1 MCATACSLAV
11 AERTHGGAL
20 PLASATAQTG
30 CEAPR
35 SLLGPSSR
43 WLLAGP
49 ANAALTCYALY
60 LPGVVVGERS
70 ESMSH
75 AAADVKHAQARRLE
89 GNVTAI
95 DIHGVREYH
104 TVDVCTPAV
113 HVLSAPQASLRA
125 LGART
130 AKPLSDPVVAEF
142 SHEVRSAL
150 GAIYS
155 AAHLLRMQRSETAI
169 AMKAGMLIERQ
180 VLRMRRLVDDL
191 LDITRVRS
199 DALCLQYE
207 RVDLRGIV
215 KHAVETLA
223 LDMSA
228 RNHRLAISLP
238 AAPVWLLADAG
249 RLEQVLVN
257 LLGNAAKYTDPGGDV
272 ALSVHQSG
280 AQAILCVRDS
290 GIGIAPEVLP
300 RVFDLYMQA
309 DPAARHAEAGLGIG
323 LALVR
328 SLVELHGGEVTATSA
343 GLGHGTQFRVR
354 LPLA

>member
-1 MCATACSLAV
+1 
-11 AERTHGGAL
+11 
-20 PLASATAQTG
+20 
-30 CEAPR
+30 
-35 SLLGPSSR
+35 
-43 WLLAGP
+43 
-49 ANAALTCYALY
+49 
-60 LPGVVVGERS
+60 
-70 ESMSH
+70 
-75 AAADVKHAQARRLE
+75 
-89 GNVTAI
+89 
-95 DIHGVREYH
+95 
-104 TVDVCTPAV
+104 
-113 HVLSAPQASLRA
+113 LRA

-328 SLVELHGGEVTATSA
+328 SLVELHGGEVSATSA